1 MAPRRKH
8 IAMAEPI
15 IRSLLD
21 TDLYKFTCGYA
32 YFSLF
37 PRANGEFHFQDRD
50 GIKFPEGFDV
60 LLREQL
66 LMMESLALT
75 REEEL
80 FLREELPYLPPTY
93 IDFLRGY
100 RFDSREVEVSLHD
113 GSLGIVARGPLYRV
127 TLWEIPILATVS
139 ELYFRL
145 TGQRVDAEYLASAAR
160 EKAQIMEDH
169 GLRVSI
175 FGARRRFSWAVE
187 AEVTRILKENCPH
200 SLFGTSNLYFALRE
214 HLKPAGTHPHEWVQ
228 FHGAVYGY
236 KMANYMSME
245 DWIRVY
251 DGDLGTVLAD
261 TYTTDVFLKNLSKKH
276 AALFTSVRQ
285 DSGDPFS
292 FADKVIARYQELRID
307 PMLKYIVFS
316 DALTIPKAVKIQD
329 YCRGRI
335 GSTFGIGTN
344 LTNDVAPGVRPLNIV
359 MKLYRCQLTSSQPW
373 YNCVKL
379 SDVPG
384 KHIGCP
390 EEIQLALSTLNI
402 VS

>member
-1 MAPRRKH
+1 
-8 IAMAEPI
+8 MAEPI
-15 IRSLLD
+15 IKSLLD
-21 TDLYKFTCGYA
+21 TDLYKFTSGYA

-37 PRANGEFHFQDRD
+37 PRASGEFHFQDR
-50 GIKFPEGFDV
+50 GHIKFPEGFDV

-75 REEEL
+75 REEEQ
-80 FLREELPYLPPTY
+80 FLRDELPYLPPTY

-100 RFDSREVEVSLHD
+100 RFDSHEVEVSLRD
-113 GSLGIVARGPLYRV
+113 GELGIVARGPLYRV

-139 ELYFRL
+139 ELYFRI
-145 TGQRVDAEYLASAAR
+145 TGQRVDGEYLERSAL
-160 EKAQIMEDH
+160 EKARLMEEH
-169 GLRVSI
+169 ALQVSI
-175 FGARRRFSWAVE
+175 FGARRRFSHAVE
-187 AEVTRILKENCPH
+187 GQVTHILKAHCPH
-200 SLFGTSNLYFALRE
+200 SLFGTSNLYFAMRE

-261 TYTTDVFLKNLSKKH
+261 TYTTDVFLRNLSKKH
-276 AALFTSVRQ
+276 ASLFTSVRQ

-292 FADKVIARYQELRID
+292 FADKVIARYKELRID

-316 DALTIPKAVKIQD
+316 DALTIPKAVKIQE
-329 YCRGRI
+329 YCHGRI

-344 LTNDVAPGVRPLNIV
+344 LTNDVSPQVRPLNIV
-359 MKLYRCQLTSSQPW
+359 MKLYRCQLTPSQPW
-373 YNCVKL
+373 YNCIKL

-384 KHIGCP
+384 KHIGTP
-390 EEIQLALSTLNI
+390 EEIQLALQTLRI
-402 VS
+402 GKPEGR